1 MPVVKLAISHDHRT
15 TGANMYRF
23 AAGSV
28 LLTALASA
36 LTACGG
42 GGNSG
47 QGLPAQVSGAL
58 QKYEG
63 VWIRPCTAHSRD
75 TMTLAAT
82 NNGATLSFTIK
93 TEYFANPDCSGAVVA
108 TGAYAQPA
116 TVLQYTGTVKD
127 ANVTM
132 PNGETVTANVDQGD
146 ATATTSPITFT
157 GSGVTSSV
165 VNGKTVW
172 HIQFSQGAT
181 DVQTNLGTGVTK
193 ASLALRNSQ
202 LLVLSVSGNSTNT
215 FDVNSILT
223 H

>member
-1 MPVVKLAISHDHRT
+1 
-15 TGANMYRF
+15 MYRF
-23 AAGSV
+23 AAGPV

-36 LTACGG
+36 AVATVLTACGG

-63 VWIRPCTAHSRD
+63 VWIRPCAAHSRD

-93 TEYFANPDCSGAVVA
+93 TEYFANSDCSGAIVA
-108 TGAYAQPA
+108 TGVYAQPA
-116 TVLQYTGTVKD
+116 TVLHYTGTVKD
-127 ANVTM
+127 ANVMM
-132 PNGETVTANVDQGD
+132 PNGEIVTASVDQGD
-146 ATATTSPITFT
+146 ATATNTPITFT

-172 HIQFSQGAT
+172 HIQFSQSAT
-181 DVQTNLGTGVTK
+181 DVQTNLGTGATK

-202 LLVLSVSGNSTNT
+202 LLVLTASGNSSNT
-215 FDVNSILT
+215 FTVESTLT